1 MRSTDMGLDLPHRR
15 PLAVLAAR
23 AAIEGASVR
32 GLRTGPYAPPAIG
45 PASREHVP
53 ADVGELCVGI
63 LRGVLLG
70 EDLSRVH
77 NRLAPDLVA
86 WSPHL
91 FAVSR
96 DQLLSRGDAADGA
109 GATLTEVALDVT
121 DVRAIHDRVYVEWRL
136 TARFTSPEFIDDNLL
151 IEPTGRLLETA
162 GIQVVS
168 FRGDVVVAV
177 HCYYDDLALFEQL
190 ITSL

>member
-1 MRSTDMGLDLPHRR
+1 MGLDVPHRR

-23 AAIEGASVR
+23 AAIEGANVR
-32 GLRTGPYAPPAIG
+32 SLRTGPYAPPATG
-45 PASREHVP
+45 HGSREHVA

-70 EDLSRVH
+70 EDFSAVRK
-77 NRLAPDLVA
+77 RLAPDLVT

-96 DQLLSRGDAADGA
+96 DQLLSSVDAVDVVGE
-109 GATLTEVALDVT
+109 TLTEVALDVT
-121 DVRAIHDRVYVEWRL
+121 DIRSIHDRVYVEWRL
-136 TARFTSPEFIDDNLL
+136 TARFTSAEFIDDDLM

-162 GIQVVS
+162 GIQVAS
-168 FRGDVVVAV
+168 FIGDDVVAV

-190 ITSL
+190 LTSL